1 MICWMINKVVFGVL
15 CTMSYSTEFRR
26 VSKFQ
31 ILLLNYLLVYGA
43 TVKFNY
49 IEHTLIHD
57 MSCHVILFEY
67 MPNCTNFLTPSDSKI
82 HRVIIVG

>member
-1 MICWMINKVVFGVL
+1 
-15 CTMSYSTEFRR
+15 
-26 VSKFQ
+26 
-31 ILLLNYLLVYGA
+31 VYGA